1 MNSEQRVRVCVRFRG
16 PPIKCSLLRWN
27 AQEVRAAERSY
38 PFDAVIPPESTQED
52 MWEQINGYRMIE
64 TVMRGMHATIF
75 AYGQTGSGKTYTME
89 GFEYSAERNKV
100 KVDLNTPRERLGL
113 IPRAIESLF
122 DSLPSGHV
130 TVRLSFLQIYNE
142 RIFDLFNPSTVDSLA
157 GILQLLVTS
166 EDHDGPLRRG
176 RLALVDLAGSE
187 RQSET
192 EVRGV
197 NFREACAINQSLF
210 VLRKVITTLATRD
223 SKVRHVPYRES
234 KLTSLL
240 QHSLGGN
247 SVTAMVACLNPDD
260 QNFEDNVSTLKY
272 ASRANAIR
280 NRAQV
285 NVDPKSL
292 LIQGLREE
300 VAALRGHLDVAKC
313 YIGAIPD
320 EAVCWKKPTLPTELV
335 GLWPDLCST
344 AASSGTLDTWPEPH
358 SAPSVGRDSRKKMS
372 SPSTSPSW
380 DFAPRPPSDARATT
394 PRIRTSTSASSA
406 TPRSQTTPRATTPRV
421 TTPRGFFFD
430 GFDQRPVRMEP
441 GKIRPSKSGD
451 EVSELALQEMVALR
465 EENTLLR
472 RENTETKAQIAV
484 ALSENMDL
492 RHRIDVFEAVTLE
505 PQGLPKYLGV
515 VELASLSSVH
525 AALMNSVW
533 NNR

>member
-1 MNSEQRVRVCVRFRG
+1 
-16 PPIKCSLLRWN
+16 
-27 AQEVRAAERSY
+27 
-38 PFDAVIPPESTQED
+38 
-52 MWEQINGYRMIE
+52 
-64 TVMRGMHATIF
+64 
-75 AYGQTGSGKTYTME
+75 
-89 GFEYSAERNKV
+89 
-100 KVDLNTPRERLGL
+100 
-113 IPRAIESLF
+113 
-122 DSLPSGHV
+122 
-130 TVRLSFLQIYNE
+130 
-142 RIFDLFNPSTVDSLA
+142 
-157 GILQLLVTS
+157 
-166 EDHDGPLRRG
+166 
-176 RLALVDLAGSE
+176 
-187 RQSET
+187 
-192 EVRGV
+192 
-197 NFREACAINQSLF
+197 
-210 VLRKVITTLATRD
+210 
-223 SKVRHVPYRES
+223 
-234 KLTSLL
+234 
-240 QHSLGGN
+240 
-247 SVTAMVACLNPDD
+247 MVACLNPDD